1 MKRIIAITI
10 VMLGAYTVAAQQ
22 VPPQPPS
29 GPQLTELQK
38 VKLENI
44 QLKFQGLQVQ
54 IQELQKQY
62 SEIAQEV
69 SAQHP
74 GYMLDQAGSLIPA
87 PKPSE
92 AKPKAEVKP
101 ALPKK

>member
-1 MKRIIAITI
+1 MKRIILMT
-10 VMLGAYTVAAQQ
+10 VLMFCAYTVAAQQ
-22 VPPQPPS
+22 APPQPA
-29 GPQLTELQK
+29 PQLTELQK

-74 GYMLDQAGSLIPA
+74 GYMLDQSGNLILA
-87 PKPSE
+87 PKPPE
-92 AKPKAEVKP
+92 AKPKAEAKP